1 MSVVL
6 KIHLMKAFGKKKKK
20 SLCTSECDIRNNQP
34 ITWNMEHQFDLL
46 LIRESEEE

>member
-6 KIHLMKAFGKKKKK
+6 KIHLMKAFEKTKQN
-20 SLCTSECDIRNNQP
+20 LCAHQSGIRNNQP